1 MVVPEAAQKPM
12 RNGADDRSS
21 TLVVG
26 AGPVGL
32 MTAILLARHGL
43 RSTVID
49 RFGMRHGAPKAH
61 ALNPRSLEIC
71 RSAGL
76 DMEAMKRRATPSE
89 DGGWVRF
96 VTTLAG
102 EEIGVMPYERQ
113 DEQVLDVTPTPLIN
127 LAQPSF
133 EDVLLEEI
141 ARSPLIEVRRGQR
154 WVGCEQTSDAVSST
168 LEDVETGE
176 RSRLTTRYVI
186 GADGA
191 GSAVRRELGVE
202 MVGDD
207 TTQAF
212 ITIHFAANLRDV
224 VADRPAILYWI
235 MQPPHAGVLIAY
247 DIDRNW
253 CMLYPHD
260 PAVTPRESFTPEVCE
275 EILRHAIGGGDHAI
289 EIKHILPWML
299 MSQVADRY
307 RVGNVF
313 LVGDAAHR
321 FPPTGGLG
329 LNTGLQDAHN
339 LAWKMAAVVQ
349 GRASDRLLDSYH
361 TERHAVAVTNSSQS
375 YSNAQRILKLQ
386 MALTSGEAND
396 AGALRRRLSDPVAQA
411 DVRRQVANQ
420 REHFDSL
427 ALQLG
432 FVYGPPSKDEMVDV
446 SDFRPKLVV
455 GGRMP
460 HAWLAQ
466 DGVVL
471 PLLDLLD
478 DKSFTLLV
486 GQHAARLEGATLSDA
501 PVKVVVE
508 GVDFTDPQ
516 GGLHRFVNLDAG
528 EAVLVRPDG
537 HVAAI
542 IPSSDSDALHAVV
555 SSLVD
560 KALFMEPAA

>member
-1 MVVPEAAQKPM
+1 M
-12 RNGADDRSS
+12 RSSADDHSS
-21 TLVVG
+21 ILVVG

-32 MTAILLARHGL
+32 MIAILLAHQGL

-49 RFGMRHGAPKAH
+49 RFSMRHGAPKAH

-71 RSAGL
+71 RSIGL
-76 DMEAMKRRATPSE
+76 DIEAMKSRATPSE
-89 DGGWVRF
+89 DGRWVRF

-113 DEQVLDVTPTPLIN
+113 DEQVLAVTPTPLIN
-127 LAQPSF
+127 LAQPLF

-141 ARSPLIEVRRGQR
+141 ARSPLIEVRRGMR
-154 WVGCEQTSDAVSST
+154 WIGCEQSSDAVSST
-168 LEDVETGE
+168 VEDVQSGE
-176 RSRLTTRYVI
+176 RILMTSRYVI

-212 ITIHFAANLRDV
+212 ITIHFSANLRAIA
-224 VADRPAILYWI
+224 ADRPAILYWI

-260 PAVTPRESFTPEVCE
+260 PAVTPRESFTPEMCE
-275 EILRHAIGGGDHAI
+275 EILRHAIGGGDHTI
-289 EIKHILPWML
+289 DIKHILPWTL

-307 RVGNVF
+307 RVKNVF
-313 LVGDAAHR
+313 LMGDAAHR

-339 LAWKMAAVVQ
+339 LAWKIAAVMQ

-361 TERHAVAVTNSSQS
+361 TERHAVAVINSSQS
-375 YSNAQRILKLQ
+375 YSNAQRILDLQ
-386 MALTSGEAND
+386 RALKAEGEEV
-396 AGALRRRLSDPVAQA
+396 GVLQQRLSDPSVQA
-411 DVRRQVANQ
+411 DVQRQIANQ

-432 FVYGPPSKDEMVDV
+432 FVYGETDSDDVTDV
-446 SDFRPKLVV
+446 SDFRPRLVV

-460 HAWLAQ
+460 HSWLER
-466 DGVVL
+466 DNKMI

-478 DKSFTLLV
+478 AKRFTLIAGPRAQKPKV
-486 GQHAARLEGATLSDA
+486 SSFRDTL
-501 PVKVVVE
+501 VKVIIE
-508 GVDFTDPQ
+508 GVDFTDPR
-516 GGLHRFVNLDAG
+516 GELLRFVNLGAG
-528 EAVLVRPDG
+528 EAVLIRPDG

-542 IPSSDSDALHAVV
+542 IPSSERDSLYTTVPT
-555 SSLVD
+555 LVE
-560 KALFMEPAA
+560 KALFSEQAA

>member
-1 MVVPEAAQKPM
+1 M
-12 RNGADDRSS
+12 RNGADDHSS
-21 TLVVG
+21 ILVVG

-49 RFGMRHGAPKAH
+49 RFSIRHGAPKAH

-71 RSAGL
+71 RSIGL
-76 DMEAMKRRATPSE
+76 DMEAMKRRATPGR

-113 DEQVLDVTPTPLIN
+113 DERVLDVTPTPLIN

-141 ARSPLIEVRRGQR
+141 ARSPLIEVRRGLR
-154 WVGCEQTSDAVSST
+154 WTGCEQVADAVSSS
-168 LEDVETGE
+168 LEDVATGE
-176 RSRLTTRYVI
+176 RSLVTTRYVI

-191 GSAVRRELGVE
+191 SSAVRRERGIV

-212 ITIHFAANLRDV
+212 ITIHFGASLRGL

-247 DIDRNW
+247 DIDSNW

-260 PAVTPRESFTPEVCE
+260 PAVTPRESFTPAVCE
-275 EILRHAIGGGDHAI
+275 EILRNAIGGGDHSI
-289 EIKHILPWML
+289 EIKHILPWTL

-307 RVGNVF
+307 RAGNVF

-339 LAWKMAAVVQ
+339 LAWKMAAVVE

-361 TERHAVAVTNSSQS
+361 TERHAVAVTNSQQS
-375 YSNAQRILKLQ
+375 YSNAQRILGLQ
-386 MALTSGEAND
+386 RALMSDEGDD
-396 AGALRRRLSDPVAQA
+396 ADALLRRLGDPAAQA
-411 DVRRQVANQ
+411 DVQRQIANQ

-432 FVYGPPSKDEMVDV
+432 FVYGAPVNDETGNDEMGDV
-446 SDFRPKLVV
+446 SDFRPRLVV

-460 HAWLAQ
+460 HAWLERQGA
-466 DGVVL
+466 VI

-478 DKSFTLLV
+478 PRRFTLLV
-486 GQHAARLEGATLSDA
+486 GHHAARPESVPSDA

-508 GVDFTDPQ
+508 GADFTDAR
-516 GGLHRFVNLDAG
+516 GELRRFVDLASG

-542 IPSSDSDALHAVV
+542 IPSSNGDALHAIVP
-555 SSLVD
+555 SLVET
-560 KALFMEPAA
+560 ALFMDRAA

>member
-1 MVVPEAAQKPM
+1 MRDGAA
-12 RNGADDRSS
+12 DRS
-21 TLVVG
+21 TILVVG

-43 RSTVID
+43 RSIVID
-49 RFGMRHGAPKAH
+49 RYGTRHGAPKAH

-71 RSAGL
+71 RSIGL
-76 DMEAMKRRATPSE
+76 DMEAMKRRATPAD

-113 DEQVLDVTPTPLIN
+113 DERVLDVTPTPLIN

-141 ARSPLIEVRRGQR
+141 ARSPLIEVRRGLR
-154 WVGCEQTSDAVSST
+154 WIGCEQSAGAVTST
-168 LEDVETGE
+168 IEDVATGE
-176 RSRLTTRYVI
+176 RTALTTRYVI

-191 GSAVRRELGVE
+191 SSAVRRELGIA

-212 ITIHFAANLRDV
+212 ITIHFGANLRDV

-260 PAVTPRESFTPEVCE
+260 PAVTPREHFTPPVCE

-339 LAWKMAAVVQ
+339 LAWKMAAVVA
-349 GRASDRLLDSYH
+349 GSASDRLLDSYH
-361 TERHAVAVTNSSQS
+361 DERHSVAVTNSQQS
-375 YSNAQRILKLQ
+375 YSNAHR
-386 MALTSGEAND
+386 MLTPPRAVGAGDGID
-396 AGALRRRLSDPVAQA
+396 AGALARRLADPAAQKDVAQ
-411 DVRRQVANQ
+411 QIANQ
-420 REHFDSL
+420 RQHFDSL

-432 FVYGPPSKDEMVDV
+432 FVYGVPGNDETSNDETADV
-446 SDFRPKLVV
+446 SDFRPELVV

-460 HAWLAQ
+460 HAWLEHGGA
-466 DGVVL
+466 VI

-478 DKSFTLLV
+478 PGRFP
-486 GQHAARLEGATLSDA
+486 RLAGERAGPGPSSG
-501 PVKVVVE
+501 PSVKIVVE
-508 GVDFTDPQ
+508 GKDFTDPR
-516 GGLHRFVNLDAG
+516 GELRRFVNLAAG

-542 IPSSDSDALHAVV
+542 IPRGDGDALRATV
-555 SSLVD
+555 SSTVAS
-560 KALFMEPAA
+560 ALFMERAA

>member
-1 MVVPEAAQKPM
+1 M
-12 RNGADDRSS
+12 RNGADDRSY

-32 MTAILLARHGL
+32 MTAILLARQGL

-49 RFGMRHGAPKAH
+49 RFSMRHGAPKAH

-71 RSAGL
+71 RSAGF

-141 ARSPLIEVRRGQR
+141 TRSPLIEVRRGQR

-176 RSRLTTRYVI
+176 RSQLTTRYVI

-260 PAVTPRESFTPEVCE
+260 PAVTPRESFTP
-275 EILRHAIGGGDHAI
+275 
-289 EIKHILPWML
+289 
-299 MSQVADRY
+299 
-307 RVGNVF
+307 
-313 LVGDAAHR
+313 
-321 FPPTGGLG
+321 
-329 LNTGLQDAHN
+329 
-339 LAWKMAAVVQ
+339 
-349 GRASDRLLDSYH
+349 
-361 TERHAVAVTNSSQS
+361 
-375 YSNAQRILKLQ
+375 
-386 MALTSGEAND
+386 
-396 AGALRRRLSDPVAQA
+396 
-411 DVRRQVANQ
+411 
-420 REHFDSL
+420 
-427 ALQLG
+427 
-432 FVYGPPSKDEMVDV
+432 
-446 SDFRPKLVV
+446 
-455 GGRMP
+455 
-460 HAWLAQ
+460 
-466 DGVVL
+466 
-471 PLLDLLD
+471 
-478 DKSFTLLV
+478 
-486 GQHAARLEGATLSDA
+486 
-501 PVKVVVE
+501 
-508 GVDFTDPQ
+508 
-516 GGLHRFVNLDAG
+516 
-528 EAVLVRPDG
+528 
-537 HVAAI
+537 
-542 IPSSDSDALHAVV
+542 
-555 SSLVD
+555 
-560 KALFMEPAA
+560 